1 MKRAT
6 KKKFW
11 NKALAVLLTAGLSA
25 GALTGCGSSSAEDNV
40 QESKTDGEV
49 TITIWHDKEDAV
61 TQVLESEFAQ
71 LEPQIHVVLEKKS
84 DLTEAL
90 KMVGNDP
97 KAAPD
102 MYFFAHDK
110 IGVYAEMGILSPITD
125 ILPAEELDAYMD
137 NTIEAATYKGTV
149 YQLPIYYETLL
160 FMYNRLYMKDE
171 EVPATTEELYA
182 YMQENTRGGHYG
194 FVEQHSTPYYAAG
207 WINGFGGYILNE
219 EGEPGLNLPQT
230 EAALTY
236 HKKFVDLMPGET
248 EYATVNTLF
257 KEGMA
262 HATIAGPWLVPTVR
276 ESGID
281 VGIASMPVIDETGTP
296 ISPYMGVQGIQVLK
310 NAAET
315 KKDAVESVL
324 RVLMKE
330 EVGIAL
336 AQASGC
342 APARESCYSY
352 EEVSGDEIVMAMKET
367 AENAVPMPNLPEMD
381 VMWTVASGLL
391 TDVNM
396 AGSDVTES
404 AEKAQKEA
412 LQLIESM
419 K

>member
-125 ILPAEELDAYMD
+125 ILPAEELDTYMD

-296 ISPYMGVQGIQVLK
+296 ISPYMGVQGMQVLK

-324 RVLMKE
+324 RVLMKD

>member
-90 KMVGNDP
+90 KMVGNNP

-296 ISPYMGVQGIQVLK
+296 ISPYMGVQGMQVLK

-324 RVLMKE
+324 RVLMKD